1 MSTVEESTRHDPPRV
16 SILSQGRY
24 LVASVHTALDDA
36 QLVRFQHDLVERI
49 KRDRVKGVI
58 IDVGAMDVVDS
69 FTSRT
74 LRNLAAMAQLRGA
87 VTVVVGISPELAF
100 TMVRL
105 GMNLDP
111 VCTALDLDEGIARL
125 DELTG
130 ASARAGWFPRR
141 DG

>member
-130 ASARAGWFPRR
+130 VAARGGSFPHR
-141 DG
+141 DC